1 MMHPPLKHTSRN
13 AREKRKTPSCREFNS
28 ALNGACFIKKFLA
41 VLILRHEKE
50 IQLQKFQLFAN
61 MHSQQLTWHI
71 SLSTALLNTKTK
83 VVIDPGVAVYRI
95 ANILMCQSSFWTI
108 IGAKSFFDHF
118 HWIRLPNLAFS
129 GFKPRFSRWIMA
141 GLIVRPIFIILRL
154 KNLLAFAPSSLQL
167 AE

>member
-1 MMHPPLKHTSRN
+1 MIEPTPRDTCGKATTRLD
-13 AREKRKTPSCREFNS
+13 TPSCREFNS

-61 MHSQQLTWHI
+61 MHSQQLTCHI

-95 ANILMCQSSFWTI
+95 ANILMCQSSF
-108 IGAKSFFDHF
+108 
-118 HWIRLPNLAFS
+118 
-129 GFKPRFSRWIMA
+129 
-141 GLIVRPIFIILRL
+141 
-154 KNLLAFAPSSLQL
+154 
-167 AE
+167 